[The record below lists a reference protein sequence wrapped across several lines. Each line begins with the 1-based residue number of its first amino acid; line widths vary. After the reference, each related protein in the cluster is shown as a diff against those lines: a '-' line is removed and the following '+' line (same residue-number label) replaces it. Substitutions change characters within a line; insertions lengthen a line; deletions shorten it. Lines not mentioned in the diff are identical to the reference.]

1 MRHRLIAYA
10 LLLAAM
16 AAPAQTTTKLTASKA
31 NDFGLI
37 YSLPVTMLD
46 ITIETEYE
54 KKEPGEFWNYA
65 KRNLNISDA
74 ITAPSQ
80 TAKVKS
86 VKIVPRG
93 VADTSNQWMMQ
104 FKGGQGVYV
113 VLNDANLPVAINT
126 DKLPDAKS
134 PELPVAKAAEP
145 TPLEV
150 PAAAHAITQD
160 MAMSTSTSKRAA
172 LATERIFELRE
183 NRSDLISGQADNV
196 PPDGKS
202 MQLALDNLAAQEAS
216 LTAMFAGTTKRWTE
230 VNTITLMPDSS
241 DISDLVIARLSP
253 IDGLVDADDLSGAP
267 IYLSMEVLE
276 KGALPLDEKG
286 MPRPFPKGGVAYCIP
301 GTASFTIEYNGRALA
316 SQEIDLAQ
324 LGITYGLDPK
334 QFADKKAPA
343 YLLLNPT
350 TGAILTLGVNVAN

>member
-1 MRHRLIAYA
+1 MRHS
-10 LLLAAM
+10 LLACALALASL

-37 YSLPVTMLD
+37 YSLPLTMLD
-46 ITIETEYE
+46 ITIETEHE
-54 KKEPGEFWNYA
+54 MREPGEFWNYA
-65 KRNLNISDA
+65 KRNLNIADA

-80 TAKVKS
+80 TARVRS
-86 VKIVPRG
+86 VTITPRG
-93 VADTSNQWMMQ
+93 VADTSNQWLMQ

-126 DKLPDAKS
+126 EQLPKVAAPVLPEAK
-134 PELPVAKAAEP
+134 EAAP

-150 PAAAHAITQD
+150 PAAAQAITQD

-183 NRSDLISGQADNV
+183 NRNDLISGQADNV

-202 MQLALDNLAAQEAS
+202 MQLALDNLAAQEAA
-216 LTAMFAGTTKRWTE
+216 LTAMFAGTVKTWTE
-230 VNTITLMPDSS
+230 VNTISIMPDST
-241 DISDLVIARLSP
+241 DVTDLVIARLSP
-253 IDGLVDADDLSGAP
+253 VDGLVGADDLSGAP

-276 KGALPLDEKG
+276 MGELPLDERG

-301 GTASFTIEYNGRALA
+301 GTAAFTISYDGRTLA
-316 SQEIDLAQ
+316 NQEIDLAQ
-324 LGITYGLDPK
+324 LGVTYGLDPK

-343 YLLLNPT
+343 YLLLSPT
-350 TGAILTLGVNVAN
+350 TGAIQTLGVAVGN